1 MWKCVQI
8 SGGSIMTPRKF
19 RLHSSFSFRPHSSS
33 IVPKVAWGATD
44 RNTDEC
50 SMLFQGVPWYSRTC
64 IKLYTAYT
72 TKPKQYNMT
81 QYEHYFE

>member
-1 MWKCVQI
+1 
-8 SGGSIMTPRKF
+8 
-19 RLHSSFSFRPHSSS
+19 
-33 IVPKVAWGATD
+33 
-44 RNTDEC
+44 
-50 SMLFQGVPWYSRTC
+50 MLFQGVPWYSRTC